1 MLSQDSKSFEMTTI
15 IKDLKYGFRMLAKSP
30 GSTAVAIFALALGI
44 GANSAI
50 FSVVNAVLLRPLPY
64 KDSSRLA
71 VIWETKLSKGILQEQ
86 VSPPDYRDW
95 VEQQRAFDQIAAM
108 RVQPA
113 VLTGGQLPERVETA
127 VISPNTFELLGVK
140 AALGRTFF
148 TEEDQAGRNRVAVMS
163 YGLWER
169 RFGGDATILGKSIAV
184 DGKSF
189 TIVGV
194 TARDF
199 RLLDTPSELW
209 MPYTLDAKELSQR
222 GFRTL
227 RVIGR
232 LKPGVSLEQ
241 ASAEMGSVA
250 HRIEQ
255 QNADTNAGYSTR
267 IVALRDQL
275 VGDIGPS
282 LWMLLGAVVFLLL
295 IACANVASL
304 LLARAGSRDKEIVLR
319 MALGANPAR
328 LLRQLLTES
337 VLLALAGGL
346 LGLALAAWSI
356 SVVAQFGPAKL
367 PRLAEID
374 IDWRVLAFTL
384 TVSLATGIIFGLA
397 PALLTVRS
405 DLNSVL
411 KTSSRGTTGSRSRAR
426 WRNALVACEIA
437 SCVVLLTGAG
447 LLIRSFA
454 HLESVNPGFRPDHV
468 LTMQIALP
476 ETRYSGQKIALFYQ
490 ELVERSHALAGVQY
504 AGIARNLPLS
514 GSDASLNFVIENR
527 PVESS
532 SEQSRAK
539 YRTASADYFA
549 ALGIPLLRGRYFD
562 RTDGDKTP
570 GVVII
575 NNTMARRFWP
585 GEDPLG
591 KRMKAGFDGS
601 RWCTIVGIV
610 GDVKHTGLDA
620 ETNAEMYY
628 HYLQIPP
635 ELMGFVEGTMTLVLR
650 TQAEPNSMV
659 AAVRGEVQKLDA
671 DLAVFNVKSMQD
683 LVGGSLAQPRFRTL
697 LLGVFAGVALILA
710 ATGLYSVIAYAVTQ
724 RTNELGVRMALG
736 AQKSDVLKLVLGE
749 GAQLASMG
757 IGIGLVVALP
767 LMRII
772 SRLLFGVNAADPV
785 TFGATAVVILLVTVA
800 ASYLPA
806 LRAIKVDPVVALR
819 TE

>member
-1 MLSQDSKSFEMTTI
+1 MNSLL
-15 IKDLKYGFRMLAKSP
+15 KDLRYGLRMLAKNP
-30 GSTAVAIFALALGI
+30 GSTLVAVLALALGI

-50 FSVVNAVLLRPLPY
+50 FSVVNAVLLRPLRY
-64 KDSSRLA
+64 KDPSHLV
-71 VIWETKLSKGILQEQ
+71 VIWETKLSKGILQEF

-95 VEQQRAFDQIAAM
+95 IEQQRVFDQVAAL
-108 RVQPA
+108 RAQPG

-127 VISPNTFELLGVK
+127 LVSPSLFELLGVK

-148 TEEDQAGRNRVAVMS
+148 ADEDQPGRNRAAVLS
-163 YGLWER
+163 YGLWQR
-169 RFGGDATILGKSIAV
+169 RFGGDTGILSKTVIV
-184 DGKSF
+184 DGNSF

-194 TARDF
+194 TPRDF

-222 GFRTL
+222 GFHTL
-227 RVIGR
+227 RVIGH
-232 LKPGVSLEQ
+232 LKSGVSQEQ
-241 ASAEMGSVA
+241 ASAEMRSIAG
-250 HRIEQ
+250 RIEQ
-255 QNADTNAGYSTR
+255 QYADTNSGWSTK
-267 IVALRDQL
+267 IVGLRDQL
-275 VGDIGPS
+275 VGDIGPT
-282 LWMLLGAVVFLLL
+282 LWTLLGAVVFVLL
-295 IACANVASL
+295 IACANVANL
-304 LLARAGSRDKEIVLR
+304 LLARAGSREKEIALR
-319 MALGANPAR
+319 TALGANPGR
-328 LLRQLLTES
+328 LVRQLLTES
-337 VLLALAGGL
+337 VLLGLAGGL
-346 LGLALAAWSI
+346 VGLALAAWG
-356 SVVAQFGPAKL
+356 VALLEQFGPSNL
-367 PRLAEID
+367 PRLEEVT

-384 TVSLATGIIFGLA
+384 SMSVLTGIVFGLA
-397 PALLTVRS
+397 PALSSVRS
-405 DLNSVL
+405 DLNSIL
-411 KTSSRGTTGSRSRAR
+411 KTSGRGTTGSRRRAQ
-426 WRNALVACEIA
+426 WRNALVVSEIA
-437 SCVVLLTGAG
+437 SCVVLLAGAG

-454 HLESVNPGFRPDHV
+454 RLESVNPGFRPDHV

-476 ETRYSGQKIALFYQ
+476 ETRYSGQKIAQFYQ
-490 ELVERSHALAGVQY
+490 QLVERLHALAGVQY

-532 SEQSRAK
+532 AEQSRAK
-539 YRTASADYFA
+539 YRAASAEYFA
-549 ALGIPLLRGRYFD
+549 ALGIPLVRGRYFD
-562 RTDGDKTP
+562 RTDGEKTP

-585 GEDPLG
+585 GEDPVG

-601 RWCTIVGIV
+601 QWCTIVGIV

-628 HYLQIPP
+628 HYRQIPP

-683 LVGGSLAQPRFRTL
+683 LVGGSLEQPRFRTL
-697 LLGVFAGVALILA
+697 LLGVFAGVALVLA
-710 ATGLYSVIAYAVTQ
+710 ATGLYGVIAYAVAQ

-736 AQKSDVLKLVLGE
+736 AQKSDVLKLVVGQ
-749 GAQLASMG
+749 GAQLAAMG

-767 LMRII
+767 LMRVI

-785 TFGATAVVILLVTVA
+785 TFGATALVILLVTVV
-800 ASYLPA
+800 ASYFPA

-819 TE
+819 CE

>member
-1 MLSQDSKSFEMTTI
+1 MSTLL
-15 IKDLKYGFRMLAKSP
+15 KDLQYGLRMLARSP
-30 GSTAVAIFALALGI
+30 GSTAAAMIALALGI

-64 KDSSRLA
+64 KDASRLI
-71 VIWETKLSKGILQEQ
+71 VIWETKLSKGILQEK

-95 VEQQRAFDQIAAM
+95 VEQQRVFEKIAAL
-108 RVQPA
+108 REQPA

-127 VISPNTFELLGVK
+127 LISPSAFELLGVK
-140 AALGRTFF
+140 AGLGRTFLS
-148 TEEDQAGRNRVAVMS
+148 EEAEPGRNRVALLS
-163 YGLWER
+163 YGFWQR
-169 RFGGDATILGKSIAV
+169 RFGGDSGVLGKKAIV
-184 DGKSF
+184 DGNSL

-194 TARDF
+194 MPRDF

-209 MPYTLDAKELSQR
+209 TPYTLDAKELSQR

-241 ASAEMGSVA
+241 ASAEMRSIAG
-250 HRIEQ
+250 RIERQ
-255 QNADTNAGYSTR
+255 YADTNTGYSTK

-275 VGDIGPS
+275 VGDIGPT
-282 LWMLLGAVVFLLL
+282 LWTLLGAVVFVLL

-304 LLARAGSRDKEIVLR
+304 LLARASSRDKEIVLR

-328 LLRQLLTES
+328 VLRQLLTES
-337 VLLALAGGL
+337 VLLAVAGGL
-346 LGLALAAWSI
+346 LGLALAAWGI
-356 SVVAQFGPAKL
+356 AMLAQFGPANL
-367 PRLAEID
+367 PRLAEIN
-374 IDWRVLAFTL
+374 IDWRVMAFTL
-384 TVSLATGIIFGLA
+384 TASLATGIIFGLA
-397 PALLTVRS
+397 PALLTVRT

-411 KTSSRGTTGSRSRAR
+411 KTSGRGNTGSRTRAL
-426 WRNALVACEIA
+426 WRNALVTSEIA

-447 LLIRSFA
+447 LLIRSFLQ
-454 HLESVNPGFRPDHV
+454 LESVNPGFRPDHV

-476 ETRYSGQKIALFYQ
+476 ETSYSGQKVALFYHQ
-490 ELVERSHALAGVQY
+490 LVDRLQALAGTQY

-514 GSDASLNFVIENR
+514 GADASLNFVVENR
-527 PVESS
+527 PVESAA
-532 SEQSRAK
+532 EQSRAK
-539 YRTASADYFA
+539 YRAASADYFA

-562 RTDGDKTP
+562 GTDGEKTP
-570 GVVII
+570 AVVII

-585 GEDPLG
+585 GEDPIG

-601 RWCTIVGIV
+601 QWCAIVGIV

-620 ETNAEMYY
+620 ATNAEMYY

-659 AAVRGEVQKLDA
+659 GAVRGEVQKLDP
-671 DLAVFNVKSMQD
+671 DLAVFNVKTMQD
-683 LVGGSLAQPRFRTL
+683 LLGGSLAQPRFRTL
-697 LLGVFAGVALILA
+697 LLGVFACMALILA
-710 ATGLYSVIAYAVTQ
+710 ATGLYGVIAYAVTQ

-736 AQKSDVLKLVLGE
+736 AQKSDVLKMVVGE
-749 GAQLASMG
+749 GAQLAAVG
-757 IGIGLVVALP
+757 IGIGLVVAFP

-772 SRLLFGVNAADPV
+772 SRLLFGVNAADPL
-785 TFGATAVVILLVTVA
+785 TFAATSSLILLVALA

-806 LRAIKVDPVVALR
+806 LKAIKVDPLVALR
-819 TE
+819 HE

>member
-1 MLSQDSKSFEMTTI
+1 MSTLL
-15 IKDLKYGFRMLAKSP
+15 KDLQYGLRMLARSP
-30 GSTAVAIFALALGI
+30 GSTAAAMIALALGI

-64 KDSSRLA
+64 KDASRLI
-71 VIWETKLSKGILQEQ
+71 VIWETKLSKGILQEK

-95 VEQQRAFDQIAAM
+95 VEQQRVFEKIAAL
-108 RVQPA
+108 REQPA

-127 VISPNTFELLGVK
+127 LISPSAFELLGVK
-140 AALGRTFF
+140 AGLGRTFLS
-148 TEEDQAGRNRVAVMS
+148 EEAEPGRNRVALLS
-163 YGLWER
+163 YGFWQR
-169 RFGGDATILGKSIAV
+169 RFGGDSGVLGKKAIV
-184 DGKSF
+184 DGNSL

-194 TARDF
+194 MPRDF

-209 MPYTLDAKELSQR
+209 TPYTLDAKELSQR

-241 ASAEMGSVA
+241 ASAEMRSIAG
-250 HRIEQ
+250 RIERQ
-255 QNADTNAGYSTR
+255 YADTNTGYSTK

-275 VGDIGPS
+275 VGDIGPT
-282 LWMLLGAVVFLLL
+282 LWTLLGAVVFVLL

-304 LLARAGSRDKEIVLR
+304 LLARASSRDKEIVLR

-328 LLRQLLTES
+328 VLRQLLTES
-337 VLLALAGGL
+337 VLLAVAGGL
-346 LGLALAAWSI
+346 LGLALAAWGI
-356 SVVAQFGPAKL
+356 AMLAQFGPANL
-367 PRLAEID
+367 PRLAEIN
-374 IDWRVLAFTL
+374 IDWRVMAFTL
-384 TVSLATGIIFGLA
+384 TASLATGIIFGLA
-397 PALLTVRS
+397 PALLTVRT

-411 KTSSRGTTGSRSRAR
+411 KTSGRGNTGSRTRAL
-426 WRNALVACEIA
+426 WRNALVTSEIA

-447 LLIRSFA
+447 LLIRSFLQ
-454 HLESVNPGFRPDHV
+454 LESVNPGFRPDHV

-476 ETRYSGQKIALFYQ
+476 ETSYSGQKVALFYHQ
-490 ELVERSHALAGVQY
+490 LVDRLQALAGTQY

-514 GSDASLNFVIENR
+514 GADASLNFVVENR
-527 PVESS
+527 PVESAA
-532 SEQSRAK
+532 EQSRAK
-539 YRTASADYFA
+539 YRAASADYFA

-562 RTDGDKTP
+562 GTDGEKTP
-570 GVVII
+570 AVVII

-585 GEDPLG
+585 GEDPIG

-601 RWCTIVGIV
+601 QWCAIVGIV

-620 ETNAEMYY
+620 ATNAEMYY

-659 AAVRGEVQKLDA
+659 GAVRGEVQKLDP
-671 DLAVFNVKSMQD
+671 DLAVFNVKTMQD

-697 LLGVFAGVALILA
+697 LLGVFACMALILA
-710 ATGLYSVIAYAVTQ
+710 ATGLYGVIAYAVTQ

-736 AQKSDVLKLVLGE
+736 AQKSDVLKMVVGE
-749 GAQLASMG
+749 GAQLAAVG
-757 IGIGLVVALP
+757 IGIGLVVAFP

-772 SRLLFGVNAADPV
+772 SRLLFGVNAADPL
-785 TFGATAVVILLVTVA
+785 TFAATSSLILLVALA

-806 LRAIKVDPVVALR
+806 LKAIKVDPLVALR
-819 TE
+819 HE

>member
-1 MLSQDSKSFEMTTI
+1 MNTLL
-15 IKDLKYGFRMLAKSP
+15 KDLQYGLRMLASNP
-30 GSTAVAIFALALGI
+30 GSTVVAMIALALGI

-64 KDSSRLA
+64 KDPSRLI
-71 VIWETKLSKGILQEQ
+71 VIWETKLSKGIAQEQ

-95 VEQQRAFDQIAAM
+95 VEQQQVFEQIAAL
-108 RVQPA
+108 REQPA

-127 VISPNTFELLGVK
+127 LISPGAFELLGVK
-140 AALGRTFF
+140 AGLGRTFLS
-148 TEEDQAGRNRVAVMS
+148 EEAESGRNRVALLS
-163 YGLWER
+163 YGFWER
-169 RFGGDATILGKSIAV
+169 RFGGDPGILGKQAVV
-184 DGKSF
+184 DGNSL

-194 TARDF
+194 MPRGF

-232 LKPGVSLEQ
+232 LKAGVSVDQ
-241 ASAEMGSVA
+241 ASGEMRSIAG
-250 HRIEQ
+250 RIERQ
-255 QNADTNAGYSTR
+255 YADTNSGYSTKV
-267 IVALRDQL
+267 VALRDQL
-275 VGDIGPS
+275 VGDIGPT
-282 LWMLLGAVVFLLL
+282 LWTLLGAVVFVLL

-328 LLRQLLTES
+328 VLRQLLTES

-346 LGLALAAWSI
+346 LGLALAAWG
-356 SVVAQFGPAKL
+356 VAMLAQFGPASL
-367 PRLAEID
+367 PRLAEIN
-374 IDWRVLAFTL
+374 IDWRVMAFTL

-397 PALLTVRS
+397 PALLTVRT

-411 KTSSRGTTGSRSRAR
+411 KTSGRGNTGSRTRAL
-426 WRNALVACEIA
+426 WRNALVTSEIA

-447 LLIRSFA
+447 LLIRSFLQ
-454 HLESVNPGFRPDHV
+454 LESVNPGFRPDHV

-476 ETRYSGQKIALFYQ
+476 ETRYSGQKVALFYHQ
-490 ELVERSHALAGVQY
+490 LVDRLHALAGVQY

-514 GSDASLNFVIENR
+514 GADASLNFVVENR
-527 PVESS
+527 PVESAA
-532 SEQSRAK
+532 EQSRAK
-539 YRTASADYFA
+539 YRAASADYFA
-549 ALGIPLLRGRYFD
+549 ALGIPLVRGRFFD
-562 RTDGDKTP
+562 RTDGERTP

-585 GEDPLG
+585 NEDPIG

-601 RWCTIVGIV
+601 QWCTVVGIV

-620 ETNAEMYY
+620 ATNAEMYY
-628 HYLQIPP
+628 HYLQIPS

-650 TQAEPNSMV
+650 TQSEPNSMV
-659 AAVRGEVQKLDA
+659 AAARGEVQKLDP
-671 DLAVFNVKSMQD
+671 DLAVFNVKTMQD
-683 LVGGSLAQPRFRTL
+683 LVGGSLAGARFRTL
-697 LLGVFAGVALILA
+697 LLGVFAGIALILA
-710 ATGLYSVIAYAVTQ
+710 ATGLYGVIAYAVTQ

-736 AQKSDVLKLVLGE
+736 AQKSDVLKMVVGE
-749 GAQLASMG
+749 GAQLAAIG
-757 IGIGLVVALP
+757 IGVGLVVAFP

-772 SRLLFGVNAADPV
+772 SRLLFGVNASDPL
-785 TFGATAVVILLVTVA
+785 TFAATSSLILLVALT

-806 LRAIKVDPVVALR
+806 LKAIKVDPLVALR
-819 TE
+819 HE

>member
-1 MLSQDSKSFEMTTI
+1 MSTLL
-15 IKDLKYGFRMLAKSP
+15 KDLQYGLRMLARSP
-30 GSTAVAIFALALGI
+30 GSTVVAMIALALGI

-64 KDSSRLA
+64 KDASRLI
-71 VIWETKLSKGILQEQ
+71 VIWETKLSKGILQEK

-95 VEQQRAFDQIAAM
+95 VEQQREFEKIAAL
-108 RVQPA
+108 REQPA

-127 VISPNTFELLGVK
+127 LISPSAFELLGVK
-140 AALGRTFF
+140 AGLGRTFLS
-148 TEEDQAGRNRVAVMS
+148 EEAEPGRNRVALLS
-163 YGLWER
+163 YGFWQR
-169 RFGGDATILGKSIAV
+169 RFGGDSGILGRKAIV
-184 DGKSF
+184 DGNSL

-194 TARDF
+194 MPRDF

-209 MPYTLDAKELSQR
+209 TPYTLDAKELSQR

-241 ASAEMGSVA
+241 ASAEMRSIAG
-250 HRIEQ
+250 RIERQ
-255 QNADTNAGYSTR
+255 YADTNSGYSTK

-275 VGDIGPS
+275 VGDIGPT
-282 LWMLLGAVVFLLL
+282 LWTLLGAVVFVLL

-304 LLARAGSRDKEIVLR
+304 LLARAGGRDKEIVLR

-328 LLRQLLTES
+328 VLRQLLTES

-346 LGLALAAWSI
+346 LGLALAAWGI
-356 SVVAQFGPAKL
+356 AMLAQFGPANL
-367 PRLAEID
+367 PRLAEIN
-374 IDWRVLAFTL
+374 IDWRVMAFTL

-397 PALLTVRS
+397 PALLTVRT

-411 KTSSRGTTGSRSRAR
+411 KTSGRGNTGSRTRAL
-426 WRNALVACEIA
+426 WRNALVTSEIA

-447 LLIRSFA
+447 LLIRSFLQ
-454 HLESVNPGFRPDHV
+454 LESVNPGFRPDHV

-476 ETRYSGQKIALFYQ
+476 ETRYSGQKVALFYH
-490 ELVERSHALAGVQY
+490 ELVDRLHALAGVQY
-504 AGIARNLPLS
+504 VGIARNLPLS
-514 GSDASLNFVIENR
+514 GADASLNFVVENR
-527 PVESS
+527 PVESAA
-532 SEQSRAK
+532 EQSRAK
-539 YRTASADYFA
+539 YRAASADYFA
-549 ALGIPLLRGRYFD
+549 ALGIPLVRGRYFD
-562 RTDGDKTP
+562 GTDGEKTP
-570 GVVII
+570 AVVII

-585 GEDPLG
+585 GEDPIG

-601 RWCTIVGIV
+601 QWCTIVGIV

-620 ETNAEMYY
+620 ATNAEMYY

-659 AAVRGEVQKLDA
+659 GEVRGEVQKLDP
-671 DLAVFNVKSMQD
+671 DLAVFNVKTMQD

-697 LLGVFAGVALILA
+697 LLGVFAGMALILA
-710 ATGLYSVIAYAVTQ
+710 ATGLYGVIAYAVTQ

-736 AQKSDVLKLVLGE
+736 AQKSDVLKMVVGE
-749 GAQLASMG
+749 GAQLAAIG
-757 IGIGLVVALP
+757 IGIGLVVAFP

-772 SRLLFGVNAADPV
+772 SRLLFGVNAADPL
-785 TFGATAVVILLVTVA
+785 TFAATSSLILLVALA

-806 LRAIKVDPVVALR
+806 LKAIKVDPLVALR
-819 TE
+819 HE

>member
-1 MLSQDSKSFEMTTI
+1 
-15 IKDLKYGFRMLAKSP
+15 
-30 GSTAVAIFALALGI
+30 
-44 GANSAI
+44 
-50 FSVVNAVLLRPLPY
+50 
-64 KDSSRLA
+64 
-71 VIWETKLSKGILQEQ
+71 VIWETKLSKGILQEK

-95 VEQQRAFDQIAAM
+95 VEQQRVFEKIAAL
-108 RVQPA
+108 REQPA

-127 VISPNTFELLGVK
+127 LISPSAFELLGVK
-140 AALGRTFF
+140 AGLGRTFLS
-148 TEEDQAGRNRVAVMS
+148 EEAEPGRNRVALLS
-163 YGLWER
+163 YGFWQR
-169 RFGGDATILGKSIAV
+169 RFGGDSGVLGKKAIV
-184 DGKSF
+184 DGNSL

-194 TARDF
+194 MPRDF

-209 MPYTLDAKELSQR
+209 TPYTLDAKELSQR

-241 ASAEMGSVA
+241 ASAEMRSIAG
-250 HRIEQ
+250 RIERQ
-255 QNADTNAGYSTR
+255 YADTNTGYSTK

-275 VGDIGPS
+275 VGDIGPT
-282 LWMLLGAVVFLLL
+282 LWTLLGAVVFVLL

-304 LLARAGSRDKEIVLR
+304 LLARASSRDKEIVLR

-328 LLRQLLTES
+328 VLRQLLTES
-337 VLLALAGGL
+337 VLLAVAGGL
-346 LGLALAAWSI
+346 LGLALAAWGI
-356 SVVAQFGPAKL
+356 AMLAQFGPANL
-367 PRLAEID
+367 PRLAEIN
-374 IDWRVLAFTL
+374 IDWRVMAFTL
-384 TVSLATGIIFGLA
+384 TASLATGIIFGLA
-397 PALLTVRS
+397 PALLTVRT

-411 KTSSRGTTGSRSRAR
+411 KTSGRGNTGSRTRAL
-426 WRNALVACEIA
+426 WRNALVTSEIA

-447 LLIRSFA
+447 LLIRSFLQ
-454 HLESVNPGFRPDHV
+454 LESVNPGFRPDHV

-476 ETRYSGQKIALFYQ
+476 ETSYSGQKVALFYHQ
-490 ELVERSHALAGVQY
+490 LVDRLQALAGTQY

-514 GSDASLNFVIENR
+514 GADASLNFVVENR
-527 PVESS
+527 PVESAA
-532 SEQSRAK
+532 EQSRAK
-539 YRTASADYFA
+539 YRAASADYFA

-562 RTDGDKTP
+562 GTDGEKTP
-570 GVVII
+570 AVVII

-585 GEDPLG
+585 GEDPIG

-601 RWCTIVGIV
+601 QWCAIVGIV

-620 ETNAEMYY
+620 ATNAEMYY

-659 AAVRGEVQKLDA
+659 GAVRGEVQKLDP
-671 DLAVFNVKSMQD
+671 DLAVFNVKTMQD

-697 LLGVFAGVALILA
+697 LLGVFACMALILA
-710 ATGLYSVIAYAVTQ
+710 ATGLYGVIAYAVTQ

-736 AQKSDVLKLVLGE
+736 AQKSDVLKMVVGE
-749 GAQLASMG
+749 GAQLAAVG
-757 IGIGLVVALP
+757 IGIGLVVAFP

-772 SRLLFGVNAADPV
+772 SRLLFGVNAADPL
-785 TFGATAVVILLVTVA
+785 TFAATSSLILLVALA

-806 LRAIKVDPVVALR
+806 LKAIKVDPLVALR
-819 TE
+819 HE

>member
-1 MLSQDSKSFEMTTI
+1 MNTLL
-15 IKDLKYGFRMLAKSP
+15 KDLQYGLRMLASNP
-30 GSTAVAIFALALGI
+30 GSTVVAMIALALGI

-64 KDSSRLA
+64 KDPSRLI
-71 VIWETKLSKGILQEQ
+71 VIWETKLSKGIVQEQ

-95 VEQQRAFDQIAAM
+95 VEQQQVFEQIAAL
-108 RVQPA
+108 REQPA

-127 VISPNTFELLGVK
+127 LISPGAFELLGVK
-140 AALGRTFF
+140 AGLGRTFLS
-148 TEEDQAGRNRVAVMS
+148 EEAEPGRNRVALLS
-163 YGLWER
+163 YGFWER
-169 RFGGDATILGKSIAV
+169 RFGGDPGILGKQAVV
-184 DGKSF
+184 DGNSL

-194 TARDF
+194 MPRGF

-232 LKPGVSLEQ
+232 LKAGVSVDQ
-241 ASAEMGSVA
+241 ASGEMRSIAG
-250 HRIEQ
+250 RIERQ
-255 QNADTNAGYSTR
+255 YADTNSGYSTKV
-267 IVALRDQL
+267 VALRDQL
-275 VGDIGPS
+275 VGDIGPT
-282 LWMLLGAVVFLLL
+282 LWTLLGAVVFVLL

-328 LLRQLLTES
+328 VLRQLLTES

-346 LGLALAAWSI
+346 LGLALAAWG
-356 SVVAQFGPAKL
+356 VAMLAQFGPASL
-367 PRLAEID
+367 PRLAEIN
-374 IDWRVLAFTL
+374 IDWRVMAFTL
-384 TVSLATGIIFGLA
+384 TVSLATGIVFGLA
-397 PALLTVRS
+397 PALLTVRT

-411 KTSSRGTTGSRSRAR
+411 KTSGRGNTGSRTRAL
-426 WRNALVACEIA
+426 WRNALVTSEIA

-447 LLIRSFA
+447 LLIRSFLQ
-454 HLESVNPGFRPDHV
+454 LESVNPGFRPDHV

-476 ETRYSGQKIALFYQ
+476 ETRYSGQKVALFYHQ
-490 ELVERSHALAGVQY
+490 LVDRLHALAGVQY

-514 GSDASLNFVIENR
+514 GADASLNFVVENR
-527 PVESS
+527 PVESAA
-532 SEQSRAK
+532 EQSRAK
-539 YRTASADYFA
+539 YRAASADYFA
-549 ALGIPLLRGRYFD
+549 ALGIPLVRGRFFD
-562 RTDGDKTP
+562 RTDGERTP

-585 GEDPLG
+585 NEDPIG

-601 RWCTIVGIV
+601 QWCTVVGIV

-620 ETNAEMYY
+620 ATNAEMYY
-628 HYLQIPP
+628 HYLQIPS

-650 TQAEPNSMV
+650 TQSEPNSMV
-659 AAVRGEVQKLDA
+659 AAARGEVQKLDP
-671 DLAVFNVKSMQD
+671 DLAVFNVKTMQD
-683 LVGGSLAQPRFRTL
+683 LVGGSLAGARFRTL
-697 LLGVFAGVALILA
+697 LLGVFAGIALILA
-710 ATGLYSVIAYAVTQ
+710 ATGLYGVIAYAVTQ

-736 AQKSDVLKLVLGE
+736 AQKSDVLKMVVGE
-749 GAQLASMG
+749 GAQLAAIG
-757 IGIGLVVALP
+757 IGVGLVVAFP

-772 SRLLFGVNAADPV
+772 SRLLFGVNASDPL
-785 TFGATAVVILLVTVA
+785 TFAATSSLILLVALT

-806 LRAIKVDPVVALR
+806 LKAIKVDPLVALR
-819 TE
+819 HE

>member
-1 MLSQDSKSFEMTTI
+1 MSTLL
-15 IKDLKYGFRMLAKSP
+15 KDLQYGLRMLARSP
-30 GSTAVAIFALALGI
+30 GSTAAAMIALALGI

-64 KDSSRLA
+64 KDASRLI
-71 VIWETKLSKGILQEQ
+71 VIWETKLSKGILQEK

-95 VEQQRAFDQIAAM
+95 VEQQRVFEKIAAL
-108 RVQPA
+108 REQPA

-127 VISPNTFELLGVK
+127 LISPSAFELLGVK
-140 AALGRTFF
+140 AGLGRTFLS
-148 TEEDQAGRNRVAVMS
+148 EEAEPGRNRVALLS
-163 YGLWER
+163 YGFWQR
-169 RFGGDATILGKSIAV
+169 RFGGDSGVLGKKAIV
-184 DGKSF
+184 DGNSL

-194 TARDF
+194 MPRDF

-209 MPYTLDAKELSQR
+209 TPYTLDAKELSQR

-241 ASAEMGSVA
+241 ASAEMRSIAG
-250 HRIEQ
+250 RIERQ
-255 QNADTNAGYSTR
+255 YADTNTGYSTK

-275 VGDIGPS
+275 VGDIGPT
-282 LWMLLGAVVFLLL
+282 LWTLLGAVVFVLL

-304 LLARAGSRDKEIVLR
+304 LLARASSRDKEIVLR

-328 LLRQLLTES
+328 VLRQLLTES
-337 VLLALAGGL
+337 VLLAVAGGL
-346 LGLALAAWSI
+346 LGLALAAWGI
-356 SVVAQFGPAKL
+356 ARLAQFGPANL
-367 PRLAEID
+367 PRLAEIN
-374 IDWRVLAFTL
+374 IDWRVMAFTL
-384 TVSLATGIIFGLA
+384 TASLATGIIFGLA
-397 PALLTVRS
+397 PALLTVRT

-411 KTSSRGTTGSRSRAR
+411 KTSGRGNTGSRTRAL
-426 WRNALVACEIA
+426 WRNALVTSEIA

-447 LLIRSFA
+447 LLIRSFLQ
-454 HLESVNPGFRPDHV
+454 LESVNPGFRPDHV

-476 ETRYSGQKIALFYQ
+476 ETSYSGQKVALFYHQ
-490 ELVERSHALAGVQY
+490 LVDRLQALAGTQY

-514 GSDASLNFVIENR
+514 GADASLNFVVENR
-527 PVESS
+527 PVESAA
-532 SEQSRAK
+532 EQSRAK
-539 YRTASADYFA
+539 YRAASADYFA

-562 RTDGDKTP
+562 GTDGEKTP
-570 GVVII
+570 AVVII

-585 GEDPLG
+585 GEDPIG

-601 RWCTIVGIV
+601 QWCAIVGIV

-620 ETNAEMYY
+620 ATNAEMYY

-659 AAVRGEVQKLDA
+659 GAVRGEVQKLDP
-671 DLAVFNVKSMQD
+671 DLAVFNVKTMQD

-697 LLGVFAGVALILA
+697 LLGVFACMALILA
-710 ATGLYSVIAYAVTQ
+710 ATGLYGVIAYAVTQ

-736 AQKSDVLKLVLGE
+736 AQKSDVLKMVVGE
-749 GAQLASMG
+749 GAQLAAVG
-757 IGIGLVVALP
+757 IGIGLVVAFP

-772 SRLLFGVNAADPV
+772 SRLLFGVNAADPL
-785 TFGATAVVILLVTVA
+785 TFAATSSLILLVALA

-806 LRAIKVDPVVALR
+806 LKAIKVDPLVALR
-819 TE
+819 HE